1 MHRNANRWWAS
12 SCLKGVIYRDSM
24 NWLRYGW
31 DGVFV
36 ELRKGDCVTIQGG
49 AGFQICSRKL
59 TYGKGKSYWKVPWE
73 KDIFSSLVLLSSWPS
88 CDLHSWPGEINDFL
102 DGVSP
107 ACFLS
112 AWLNTPAGHGPK
124 KWLSDVVSFLSF
136 FSSNFPYSWWIWGR
150 PSEGVALGGHP
161 CIHHMNHPPK
171 KLSKP

>member
-1 MHRNANRWWAS
+1 M
-12 SCLKGVIYRDSM
+12 IY
-24 NWLRYGW
+24 L
-31 DGVFV
+31 
-36 ELRKGDCVTIQGG
+36 
-49 AGFQICSRKL
+49 
-59 TYGKGKSYWKVPWE
+59 VPWFHQD
-73 KDIFSSLVLLSSWPS
+73 KKRCPVTKYVVLLSSWPS

-150 PSEGVALGGHP
+150 PSERVALGGHP

-171 KLSKP
+171 KLRKPYNLSQRPACHSSGYVVYKCMHSPIPLKTQPWNHDTIFFRKIPQNYV